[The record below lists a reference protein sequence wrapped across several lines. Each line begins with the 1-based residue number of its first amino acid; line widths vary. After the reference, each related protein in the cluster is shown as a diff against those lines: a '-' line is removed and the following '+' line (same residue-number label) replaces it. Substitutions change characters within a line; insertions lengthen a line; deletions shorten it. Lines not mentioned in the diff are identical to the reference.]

1 MTSGKVGEAFVEL
14 HYRLDTLQ
22 KDLGQAKSTVTSQ
35 VDQLKREVETRSQ
48 GMFGS
53 VNTQIEG
60 ISSKL
65 GVIGGLAV
73 TAFAVQG
80 ARAVGQFATAIAE
93 AGSKVQLMQA
103 RLAQALGSNDAFD
116 LAVASANKLGISI
129 SSVAETMQR
138 FGMAGREIGL
148 TTDEVQKLTEV
159 VIQLGRISGSGNQE
173 LSAGMYQL
181 SQSLAAGRLNGDEL
195 RSVMEN
201 IPAVARTIAAAL
213 GVSVGELRD
222 MGAAGQLTADVVS
235 KALLGAADD
244 VAAQFAKLPETL
256 EQSQARWDNAST
268 QLMAALDN
276 ALHVSD
282 FYKFLTGGM
291 AKLMEQAAVSLGGGD
306 AGAQDRVLSDRLAQL
321 RGGDSGGFTNS
332 ESANRAEIADL
343 ERKLGE
349 LRLSQFSPVDQAPFV
364 DIGTGKVAEAPK
376 TKAQQAQDQ
385 ANLDASIKLRQEIE
399 ERNIKIQQDSLKQ
412 QLDDFEEN
420 QRLKKA
426 AAEKAASEA
435 RSAANAAQSDAKSII
450 KQAMSAADTY
460 TATVERLDGYLK
472 KGQIS
477 QQTYN
482 EAVAG
487 AKQALDEANAAAA
500 RKEAA
505 DQEREANAARRAAK
519 DRERADEKLRRDHE
533 EQQAAVQKQMDQ
545 WKQQD
550 PRGYFQAT
558 EDPELARIYDLQS
571 GVEGA
576 FQDMQDSALEFGR
589 IGGQAVTQMADIA
602 SGAIADWVMG
612 SKMDLDEL
620 AKALQKQVIMQ
631 FLQIA
636 IKGAIGAGFGAAFGG
651 GGGGTD
657 TISTSY
663 TGGKGYG
670 GGYNGDYSNYARGGV
685 FDHGSV
691 VPLARGGI
699 VNGGQLVPLSRGAA
713 LIGEAGP
720 EGVLPL
726 RRNSRGQLGVMN
738 SGAAGGGGGG
748 SGAQLVVND
757 MRGAGAQP
765 IETRERRGP
774 DGTRVIEATIRD
786 TSRKQISRGDHDAAF
801 GERYGMKTTPV
812 K

>member
-1 MTSGKVGEAFVEL
+1 MTGAKVGEAFVEL
-14 HYRLDTLQ
+14 HYKLDSLAR
-22 KDLGQAKSTVTSQ
+22 DLKIARAAIKNQ
-35 VDQLKREVETRSQ
+35 VDDIKKDADDKLG
-48 GMFGS
+48 GMFGQ
-53 VNTQIEG
+53 VNAALEG
-60 ISSKL
+60 FNSKL
-65 GVIGGLAV
+65 GVVGRLAV
-73 TAFAVQG
+73 VAFAVEG
-80 ARAVGQFATAIAE
+80 AKAAGQFATAIAE
-93 AGSKVQLMQA
+93 AGTQVKLMQA
-103 RLAQALGSNDAFD
+103 RLTSVLGQGGFD
-116 LAVASANKLGISI
+116 LAVESANKLGVSI
-129 SSVAETMQR
+129 DSAADA
-138 FGMAGREIGL
+138 MAKLGTAGKDIGL
-148 TTDEVQKLTEV
+148 TARQTQELTENF
-159 VIQLGRISGSGNQE
+159 IMLGRVSGASAEDLANAMRQFGQALGSGV
-173 LSAGMYQL
+173 L
-181 SQSLAAGRLNGDEL
+181 RGDEL
-195 RSVMEN
+195 NSVFEATPEV
-201 IPAVARTIAAAL
+201 IRTIADAL
-213 GVSVGELRD
+213 GITVGEIRG
-222 MGAAGQLTADVVS
+222 MAAEGRLTADVIAS
-235 KALLGAADD
+235 AMLGATDSIRER
-244 VAAQFAKLPETL
+244 FAELPDTL
-256 EQSQARWDNAST
+256 EQSQARWANAFT
-268 QLMAALDN
+268 QLMASLDN

-282 FYKFLTGGM
+282 FWKFITGGS
-291 AKLMEQAAVSLGGGD
+291 AELMDRATVALGGGD
-306 AGAQDRVLSDRLAQL
+306 VGTQERVMKARLEQL
-321 RGGDSGGFTNS
+321 RGGDSGTFTNN
-332 ESANRAEIADL
+332 EAANRAEIADL
-343 ERKLGE
+343 EQKLADLRPARIGNQAFPISVERAKTPAQQQAAADAAKEQAKIDDARLDE
-349 LRLSQFSPVDQAPFV
+349 LQRGLEEEQHATDQAL
-364 DIGTGKVAEAPK
+364 AAR
-376 TKAQQAQDQ
+376 KAA
-385 ANLDASIKLRQEIE
+385 RE
-399 ERNIKIQQDSLKQ
+399 
-412 QLDDFEEN
+412 
-420 QRLKKA
+420 KA
-426 AAEKAASEA
+426 AADAA
-435 RSAANAAQSDAKSII
+435 AATKAAQSDAQQII

-460 TATVERLDGYLK
+460 AATVERLDGYLK
-472 KGQIS
+472 KGQIT

-612 SKMDLDEL
+612 SKMDIEEL

-738 SGAAGGGGGG
+738 SGGAAAGGGGG
-748 SGAQLVVND
+748 GAQLVVND

-801 GERYGMKTTPV
+801 GERYSMKPTPV